1 MQIIIKKGN
10 RRIQIDKLIP
20 VPLDCCQ
27 TRDVINQDK
36 YVIADSM
43 YKSTSVKTKEQ
54 ILEVIEEML

>member
-1 MQIIIKKGN
+1 MIIKVEYQPDKSN

-20 VPLDCCQ
+20 VP
-27 TRDVINQDK
+27 DVINQDK

>member
-1 MQIIIKKGN
+1 MIIKKDN

-36 YVIADSM
+36 YVIANSM
-43 YKSTSVKTKEQ
+43 YEGASVKTKEQ
-54 ILEVIEEML
+54 IL

>member
-1 MQIIIKKGN
+1 MQMIIKVEYQPDKSN

-20 VPLDCCQ
+20 VP
-27 TRDVINQDK
+27 DVINQDK